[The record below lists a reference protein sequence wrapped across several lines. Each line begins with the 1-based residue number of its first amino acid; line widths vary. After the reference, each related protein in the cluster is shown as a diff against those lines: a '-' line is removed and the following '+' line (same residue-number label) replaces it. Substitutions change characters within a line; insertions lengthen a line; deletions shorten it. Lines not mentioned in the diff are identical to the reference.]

1 MSIDKEWSNQ
11 MQNEENILAVSRYFK
26 ILSDYNRL
34 SILYLL
40 KEQKRSVS
48 EIVEAL
54 HLEQSAVSHQLKIL
68 RDSRLVKAERHGKSM
83 IYELDDDHVFTILH
97 QIVDHVQESK

>member
-40 KEQKRSVS
+40 KEQKHSVS

-68 RDSRLVKAERHGKSM
+68 RDSRLVKAERQGKSM

-97 QIVDHVQESK
+97 QIVDHVQENE